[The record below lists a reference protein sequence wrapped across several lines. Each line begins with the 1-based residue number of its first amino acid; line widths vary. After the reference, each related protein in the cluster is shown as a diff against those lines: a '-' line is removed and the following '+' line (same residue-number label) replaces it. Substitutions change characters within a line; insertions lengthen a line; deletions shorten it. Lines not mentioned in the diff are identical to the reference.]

1 MVPDFSVKLT
11 MPPLVRPY
19 WALVLA
25 VSTLNSSIASTGGEY
40 DHVPVPA
47 VGAPSIRNSLLPVR
61 LP

>member
-1 MVPDFSVKLT
+1 

-25 VSTLNSSIASTGGEY
+25 VSTLNSSIASTGGAY
-40 DHVPVPA
+40 DQVPVPEL
-47 VGAPSIRNSLLPVR
+47 GAPSIRNSLLPVW